1 LLLFSSCFIAQPE
14 TPHLGICNGRLTF
27 FANIPEYS
35 MRISLAQFVDMDD
48 ISLLMQSPSARMFQ
62 VLSCLI
68 TYLVTVCARARLV
81 QGLFNYFQIADVV
94 SVPRVTISPA
104 GFPLSIFGLVDN
116 NG

>member
-1 LLLFSSCFIAQPE
+1 
-14 TPHLGICNGRLTF
+14 LTF

-94 SVPRVTISPA
+94 SGPVKQFLLQGFLFQYLVWLITMGSKQKEPVRVDIRQ
-104 GFPLSIFGLVDN
+104 
-116 NG
+116 